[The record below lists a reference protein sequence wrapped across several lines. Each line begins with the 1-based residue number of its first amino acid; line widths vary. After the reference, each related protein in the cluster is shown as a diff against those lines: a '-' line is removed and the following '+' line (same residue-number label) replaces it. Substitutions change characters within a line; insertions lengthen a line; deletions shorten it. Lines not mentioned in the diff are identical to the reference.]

1 MMDKSPMIGC
11 VQGKGL
17 QIGIDLVIDRVSK
30 EPIPDSVRETLGDE
44 LEKRRLLVRP
54 GSFGFTLY
62 PPLIINREEVNELLE
77 KMDES
82 FSVTHKLFF

>member
-1 MMDKSPMIGC
+1 
-11 VQGKGL
+11 
-17 QIGIDLVIDRVSK
+17 
-30 EPIPDSVRETLGDE
+30 LGDE

-62 PPLIINREEVNELLE
+62 PPLIINRDEVNELLE

-82 FSVTHKLFF
+82 FSATHKLFF